1 MITKILFFIAYP
13 LDQRDYKRFGIDI
26 LKENGFDVEIWDL
39 TQILRPQVIK
49 SVKISKSSNTE
60 HCHSFLSWHDVKF
73 EIQKLSL
80 NCFIVN
86 LIPYNYK
93 SYFFYRIL
101 SNIQV
106 PYSVLMSNAIP
117 GIMKKA
123 NILNKFKNASLY
135 DILNALF
142 IRIPP
147 HLMGIRPAT
156 VILAG
161 GEKSIDRN
169 YPTDEKTEILWI
181 HTLDYD
187 IFLNECHNNVKT
199 DASMGIFLDQYLPFH
214 PDYVCMGVPPT
225 CTSDN
230 YYPKLNEFFDFVEH
244 KYGSHIVIAAHPRSN
259 YEDHPDYF
267 EGRPV
272 VKGKTVELIKKSGFV
287 IAHGS
292 TSINFAVLF
301 NKPIIFIRTNEL
313 DEDRS
318 TPSVQSMP
326 YYLGKKLINI
336 DDSIQINL
344 KKELLIDKNAYADY
358 KNSYIKKIDSIDLP
372 FWQVFADYINKR
384 YNQNS

>member
-1 MITKILFFIAYP
+1 MISKILFFIAYP

-26 LKENGFDVEIWDL
+26 LKKNGFDVEIWDL
-39 TQILRPQVIK
+39 TQILRPQVIN
-49 SVKISKSSNTE
+49 SVKISKLSNPE
-60 HCHSFLSWHDVKF
+60 HYYYFSSWHDVKF
-73 EIQKLSL
+73 EMQKLSL
-80 NCFIVN
+80 NCLIVN

-117 GIMKKA
+117 GIMKKV
-123 NILNKFKNASLY
+123 NILNKLKNASLY

-161 GEKSIDRN
+161 GEKSVDRN
-169 YPTDEKTEILWI
+169 YPIDEKTEILWI

-187 IFLNECHNNVKT
+187 IFLGMCQDNAKT

-225 CTSDN
+225 CTSNN
-230 YYPKLNEFFDFVEH
+230 YYPKLNEFFDFMEH

-259 YEDHPDYF
+259 YDDHPDYF

-336 DDSIQINL
+336 DDSIEIDL
-344 KKELLIDKNAYADY
+344 EKELLVDKNAYVEY
-358 KNSYIKKIDSIDLP
+358 KNSYIKKSDSIDLP